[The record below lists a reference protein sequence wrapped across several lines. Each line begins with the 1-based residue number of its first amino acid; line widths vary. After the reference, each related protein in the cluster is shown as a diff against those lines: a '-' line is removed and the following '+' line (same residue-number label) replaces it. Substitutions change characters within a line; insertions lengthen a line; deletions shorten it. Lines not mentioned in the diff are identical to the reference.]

1 MSWRQAP
8 GTDGAAPGPLFE
20 GNPVGEGTTRRGTA
34 TPVHRPQRPAGST
47 HSSTRGLRPPE
58 YTVGARGPAQGL
70 CGGLSGLLGRD
81 RIHRGKKLSL
91 KTKEWPLGA
100 KGKQAAAAETQ
111 ELKEKGP

>member
-1 MSWRQAP
+1 MGLLDPRQRTLLWSWQKKKSGVLRKP
-8 GTDGAAPGPLFE
+8 
-20 GNPVGEGTTRRGTA
+20 EGTTG
-34 TPVHRPQRPAGST
+34 
-47 HSSTRGLRPPE
+47 
-58 YTVGARGPAQGL
+58 TVGARGPAQGL

-111 ELKEKGP
+111 ELKEKKPHKPI